1 MELMTEELQE
11 KLLGNWGHPDN
22 ETKPALKIFS
32 PMGAATWLIHS
43 MDPQDHNLLYGL
55 CDLGQVSPE
64 LGQVSPELGQVSLS
78 ELQEIRIPLQAM
90 PGVTLEHLGLERD
103 LYFEPQNTMAV
114 YTEAARWN
122 GRITE
127 EQEHLEAAAQR
138 MATLPGPVD

>member
-1 MELMTEELQE
+1 MELMTEELRE
-11 KLLGNWGHPDN
+11 ELLGNWGQPDS

-32 PMGAATWLIHS
+32 PIGAATWLIHS
-43 MDPQDHNLLYGL
+43 MDPRDNDRLYGL
-55 CDLGQVSPE
+55 CDLGYD
-64 LGQVSPELGQVSLS
+64 SPELGQVSLS
-78 ELQEIRIPLQAM
+78 ELQKIRIPLQAM
-90 PGVTLEHLGLERD
+90 PGVTLGDLGLERD

-138 MATLPGPVD
+138 VATLPRPAD

>member
-55 CDLGQVSPE
+55 CDLGYD
-64 LGQVSPELGQVSLS
+64 SPELGQVSLS
-78 ELQEIRIPLQAM
+78 ELREIRIPLPKM

-138 MATLPGPVD
+138 VATLPGPVD